1 MANNPIEQS
10 PQPEL
15 PPADDSALSL
25 EQDSQTDETDRA
37 IDEIQH
43 NDSLKLPLRHK
54 YSPKNRLY
62 GKNTLVIKSGR
73 YRQRYLSS
81 L

>member
-43 NDSLKLPLRHK
+43 NDSDT
-54 YSPKNRLY
+54 
-62 GKNTLVIKSGR
+62 NTPRKTDFMAKIPWS
-73 YRQRYLSS
+73 
-81 L
+81 